1 MDWRKVEGFLSSGQA
16 FVPMNAKDQGDSVQ
30 LYLKDGSTE
39 LLNMQ
44 CETFLNKLL
53 HHFGLVKPL
62 NKKGGKI
69 KTYQQLGYKP
79 TTVVN
84 DIISYAKGQPL
95 DGHGISN
102 FNNYVDYNKLSP
114 LKWFKYRLNEDPCG

>member
-53 HHFGLVKPL
+53 HHFGTSLSVNRSRYGTLVG
-62 NKKGGKI
+62 KK
-69 KTYQQLGYKP
+69 QLVPIVFFLWHY
-79 TTVVN
+79 
-84 DIISYAKGQPL
+84 L
-95 DGHGISN
+95 DSI
-102 FNNYVDYNKLSP
+102 
-114 LKWFKYRLNEDPCG
+114 